1 MKQINLLRQSAK
13 TKPSW
18 FEKIPYRFHGMPGF
32 FLTIFAFI
40 LIGFEIAFLA
50 TFYNNLAREMR
61 ASEKYLSDLGS
72 QQTSLQREIIKIK
85 SQRKIK
91 PEAMVL
97 ERLKEDNQTLLKIL
111 EAISSSL
118 PDKAWLHALS
128 QKENKMILQGFALNH
143 HIISRFLKEL
153 ENSKFFETVK
163 IVKIEQLSQKEG
175 LLKKFTIACNYSR

>member
-1 MKQINLLRQSAK
+1 MKRLNLLRQPAK
-13 TKPSW
+13 TKPSL
-18 FEKIPYRFHGMPGF
+18 FEKIPYRPSL

-50 TFYNNLAREMR
+50 TFYNNLAREIR
-61 ASEKYLSDLGS
+61 VSEKYLSDLGS

-85 SQRKIK
+85 SQRKMK
-91 PEAMVL
+91 PEAAVL
-97 ERLKEDNQTLLKIL
+97 ERLKQDNQTLLKIL

-143 HIISRFLKEL
+143 QIISRFLAGL

-163 IVKIEQLSQKEG
+163 IVAIEQLSQKEG
-175 LLKKFTIACNYSR
+175 LLKKFTIACNYSQ